1 MSHYDQY
8 KHWASV
14 PNTKSYNKV
23 IRKNITAKNIRIVKG
38 PYYHMH
44 NASIALAKVII
55 LDIEFL

>member
-1 MSHYDQY
+1 MSHNDQY
-8 KHWASV
+8 KHWPSV

-23 IRKNITAKNIRIVKG
+23 IRKNIRIVKG
-38 PYYHMH
+38 PYYHKH

>member
-1 MSHYDQY
+1 MSHNDQY
-8 KHWASV
+8 KHWPSV

-44 NASIALAKVII
+44 NASLALAKVIS
-55 LDIEFL
+55 LL